1 MYYDIKSWHVGTV
14 GAILILS
21 AIFVFILPW
30 LAAGLILLITGLIAI
45 AVAGFYWVRY
55 DSNIVSSSSAAMS
68 STTITS
74 TRTHQVP

>member
-1 MYYDIKSWHVGTV
+1 MYYDIKSWHVGALGGT
-14 GAILILS
+14 LIIS
-21 AIFVFILPW
+21 SIFVFILPW

-45 AVAGFYWVRY
+45 AFAGFYWVRF
-55 DSNIVSSSSAAMS
+55 DSNIVTSSSGTMS